1 MSDSLKDM
9 KKRVELLER
18 EIELMKDLYE
28 WRQKIAAIPD
38 RQYPLYPTYPIYPT
52 YPYYPVYQ
60 PWIVTC
66 TNDCTGSWIAGGK

>member
-52 YPYYPVYQ
+52 YPYYF
-60 PWIVTC
+60 
-66 TNDCTGSWIAGGK
+66 